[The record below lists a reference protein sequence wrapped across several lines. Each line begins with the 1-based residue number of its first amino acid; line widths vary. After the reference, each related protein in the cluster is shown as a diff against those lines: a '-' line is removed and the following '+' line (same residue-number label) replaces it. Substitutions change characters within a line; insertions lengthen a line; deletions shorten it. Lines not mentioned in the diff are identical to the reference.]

1 MDRMKTF
8 GKYILIVLAIFAFSQ
23 FLIFVGLNVNYKDI
37 VLNSDLPTQ
46 VQILKAETKS
56 NQGRIYGEI
65 SNSEDNNLNGKYI
78 KTEILDENFEKL
90 DIQYLRIDG
99 AEFNK
104 QTMFKVFFRVEGA
117 KYYNIYIVDSEN
129 S

>member
-1 MDRMKTF
+1 MDRLKTF
-8 GKYILIVLAIFAFSQ
+8 GKYILIVLVIFAFSQ
-23 FLIFVGLNVNYKDI
+23 FLIFIGLNVNYKDI
-37 VLNSDLPTQ
+37 ILNSDLPDQ
-46 VQILKAETKS
+46 IQILKAETKS
-56 NQGRIYGEI
+56 DQGRIYGEI

-104 QTMFKVFFRVEGA
+104 QTMFKFFFRVEGA